1 MKKMTIITRIL
12 TLLAAAAIVS
22 AVYLPIWKI
31 DLVAPQYPEG
41 LYMNIWA
48 DKLGGDIAIINGLN
62 HYIGMRTLHVED
74 FPEFKILPSILWG
87 FGILGLIVAIVGRR
101 KIFFGFFTLFLLFAI
116 LAMVDFYRWEY
127 DYGHNLD
134 PNAPIQV
141 PGMAYQPPLIGYKQL
156 LNFAAYSIPDKGG
169 WLMMSG
175 GVLLL
180 AGVIVEWMKQRKL
193 KKAGMLKPPGTLK
206 TAVAVIMVMTLLGC
220 AAGGPVSIRFGKDL
234 CDHCKMVIMDQKFG
248 GEIITSKGKCY
259 RFDDTKC
266 LVAFSKGDK
275 KDDASSIYL
284 LDYYGNG
291 NFVALDSAF
300 LLSSPTLHSPMGGN
314 VAAFSSEASREK
326 AIQTLGGT
334 PLATSELMK

>member
-1 MKKMTIITRIL
+1 MKKMTITTRIL
-12 TLLAAAAIVS
+12 TLLAAVAIAA
-22 AVYLPIWKI
+22 AVYVPIWKI

-74 FPEFKILPSILWG
+74 FPEFKILPYILWG

-101 KIFFGFFTLFLLFAI
+101 KIFFGYFTLFLLFAI

-141 PGMAYQPPLIGYKQL
+141 PGQAYQPPLIGYKQL

-180 AGVIVEWMKQRKL
+180 GGVVVEWLKQRKL
-193 KKAGMLKPPGTLK
+193 KKSGMRNPSGTLK
-206 TAVAVIMVMTLLGC
+206 VAVAAMAIVLMGC
-220 AAGGPVSIRFGKDL
+220 AAGGPVNIRFGKDL

-266 LVAFSKGDK
+266 IVAFSKGDK
-275 KDDASSIYL
+275 KDDASTIYL
-284 LDYYGNG
+284 LDYYGKG
-291 NFVALDSAF
+291 GFILLDSAY
-300 LLSSPTLHSPMGGN
+300 LMTSPELHSPMGGN
-314 VAAFSSEASREK
+314 VAAFRDEASRQK
-326 AIQTLGGT
+326 AIQSLGGT
-334 PLATSELMK
+334 ILATSELMK